1 MLTLFLIILLISLI
15 NINSQTCSGL
25 SKALQKEQLV
35 ERLLDAKAKSGLTF
49 DQIAEKLGVT
59 NAYTAQ
65 LFMNQAQL
73 KPATALK
80 LKEALPSIANED
92 IATMK
97 KEPFRSFNPTIMQ
110 EPVLSIIYL
119 FSYLLLF
126 LSLLLSLLYR

>member
-1 MLTLFLIILLISLI
+1 MMMMPLILLISLI
-15 NINSQTCSGL
+15 LLINNINGQTCSGV
-25 SKALQKEQLV
+25 SKAIQKEQLV

-49 DQIAEKLGVT
+49 DQIAEKIGLT

-80 LKEALPSIANED
+80 LKEAIPGIADED

-110 EPVLSIIYL
+110 EPVLSHIIIL
-119 FSYLLLF
+119 IIIITIT
-126 LSLLLSLLYR
+126 SL

>member
-1 MLTLFLIILLISLI
+1 MMMIMMLLILALI
-15 NINSQTCSGL
+15 SMVQCQTCTGI
-25 SKALQKEQLV
+25 SKAVQKEQLV

-80 LKEALPSIANED
+80 LKEAIPGIADED
-92 IATMK
+92 IVAMK

-110 EPVLSIIYL
+110 EPVCLITITIIII
-119 FSYLLLF
+119 
-126 LSLLLSLLYR
+126 SL

>member
-1 MLTLFLIILLISLI
+1 MMMMPLILLITLILLI
-15 NINSQTCSGL
+15 NNINGQTCSGV
-25 SKALQKEQLV
+25 SKAIQKEQLV

-49 DQIAEKLGVT
+49 DQIAEKIGLT

-80 LKEALPSIANED
+80 LKEAIPGIADED

-110 EPVLSIIYL
+110 EPVLPHIIIL
-119 FSYLLLF
+119 IIIIIIT
-126 LSLLLSLLYR
+126 SL